1 MIYGEQIMRTIS
13 KELYKDLALTFY
25 EQPHR
30 HVHDLKRGLL
40 EEAQEV
46 VDATGREN
54 FIEELGDV
62 LWYITVLADNADLS
76 LDEIMLANINKL
88 ERRVLN
94 GKTPKEV

>member
-1 MIYGEQIMRTIS
+1 MKIS
-13 KELYKDLALTFY
+13 KELYTELALQFY

-30 HVHDLKRGLL
+30 HVHNLKAGLL

-62 LWYITVLADNADLS
+62 LWYITILAEGADVSLS
-76 LDEIMLANINKL
+76 DIMLANLNKL
-88 ERRVLN
+88 ERRRLN